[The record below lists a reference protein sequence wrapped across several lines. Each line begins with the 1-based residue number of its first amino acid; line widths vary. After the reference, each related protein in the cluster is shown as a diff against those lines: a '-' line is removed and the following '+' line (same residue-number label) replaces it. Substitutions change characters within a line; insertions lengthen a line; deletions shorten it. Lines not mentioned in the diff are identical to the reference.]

1 MLFLFKCHIFVS
13 KRCAKMAISKKCA
26 ALRHFGTNYF
36 VMSQKIFLS
45 LQAEIRILNYR

>member
-13 KRCAKMAISKKCA
+13 KRCAKMAISKKNVPRYVILAQIILSC
-26 ALRHFGTNYF
+26 L
-36 VMSQKIFLS
+36 KILLS